1 MRKRNRPRKKQR
13 KATNRPS
20 PEAQQWVAAL
30 SALGNEEWAEAA
42 ARFEQFM
49 QGMDNPAK
57 RLPIYHN
64 LTACYLEQGLYDE
77 ALAVWDKIAEITPDD
92 PDIWFGK
99 ATAYAC
105 HGQLAEAIET
115 FAQFRRLAP
124 AEAQRRGTKEMIVQ
138 LKQEQQKELPPGT
151 FLYERLKVQL
161 EKNLDLG
168 DDELVKRKAE
178 RMIAINDQRP
188 EGHSALGLALLRQ
201 QQSEEAIA
209 PFLVAQA
216 IEPDYVPTLY
226 NLGLAYF
233 RAGQLEEAVAWLE
246 QAIQA
251 DKTYVSALHV
261 MGLVW
266 QQRDKLDKAVD
277 LWQQALAI
285 DPDYEPAHQ
294 SLFEV
299 GAGPEPEEPVS
310 PVTEQLRRYGLIAK
324 ARMLRPRIY
333 RRDGLT
339 LTLDPG
345 VGFVFEDA
353 GNVQNGTVYAGG
365 PFMQVQM
372 TATDVLHF
380 VGVLKLF
387 VRMVNQDNC
396 RDMAILAYYPDDS
409 IFGYELKMTD
419 DGLQGYGNGRLLSD
433 EVPTHLKVRVDS
445 DLDSPYG
452 SPFSGYFIYLNQGR
466 RPGVAVMTLGLLA
479 D

>member
-42 ARFEQFM
+42 SRFEQFM
-49 QGMDNPAK
+49 QGIDNPAK

-64 LTACYLEQGLYDE
+64 LTACYLEQGLYDR
-77 ALAVWDKIAEITPDD
+77 ALAIWDNIAAITPDD
-92 PDIWFGK
+92 PDIWFGR
-99 ATAYAC
+99 ATTYAC
-105 HGQLAEAIET
+105 SGQLAEAIEA
-115 FAQFRRLAP
+115 FNRFRRAAP
-124 AEAQRRGTKEMIVQ
+124 AEARRRGTKEMVAQ
-138 LKQEQQKELPPGT
+138 LKQEQRKELPPSS
-151 FLYERLKVQL
+151 FLYERLEVQL
-161 EKNLDLG
+161 EDNVDLG
-168 DDELVKRKAE
+168 DYELVKRKSE

-188 EGHSALGLALLRQ
+188 EGHFALGLALLRQ
-201 QQSEEAIA
+201 QQNEEAFA
-209 PFLVAQA
+209 PFLAA
-216 IEPDYVPTLY
+216 HALEPDYVATLY

-233 RAGQLEEAVAWLE
+233 RAGQLEEAMTWLE
-246 QAIQA
+246 RVNQQ
-251 DKTYVSALHV
+251 DETYVSALHV
-261 MGLVW
+261 MGRVW
-266 QQRDKLDKAVD
+266 QQRDDLEKAVD
-277 LWQQALAI
+277 VWQQVLAI
-285 DPDYEPAHQ
+285 DPDYEPAQQ

-310 PVTEQLRRYGLIAK
+310 PVTEQLRRYGPIVK
-324 ARMLRPRIY
+324 ARMSRPRIY

-345 VGFVFEDA
+345 VGFVFEDD
-353 GNVQNGTVYAGG
+353 GNIRNGTVYAGG
-365 PFMQVQM
+365 PFMQAQM
-372 TATDVLHF
+372 TTTDVLHF

-387 VRMVNQDNC
+387 VRMVNVDNC

-409 IFGYELKMTD
+409 TFGYELKMTD

-433 EVPTHLKVRVDS
+433 QVPTHLKVRVDS